1 MKFLKFAGISFLL
14 MVGLMS
20 LDNLLEKPA
29 DSAKADAEK
38 TTVTV
43 DKDEQAKKEAELKAQ
58 VEEK

>member
-1 MKFLKFAGISFLL
+1 
-14 MVGLMS
+14 MS